1 MEQQSLFL
9 SADGSE
15 PEQEPGLGAPLAS
28 RLRPRTL
35 EEFAGQKHLLGPGR
49 ILRRLIDQDQ
59 VSSMIFWGPPGR
71 SEEHTSELQ
80 SP

>member
-49 ILRRLIDQDQ
+49 IKTFHDFLGA
-59 VSSMIFWGPPGR
+59 SGR
-71 SEEHTSELQ
+71 GENHSRPDHRGKNPFPLH
-80 SP
+80 